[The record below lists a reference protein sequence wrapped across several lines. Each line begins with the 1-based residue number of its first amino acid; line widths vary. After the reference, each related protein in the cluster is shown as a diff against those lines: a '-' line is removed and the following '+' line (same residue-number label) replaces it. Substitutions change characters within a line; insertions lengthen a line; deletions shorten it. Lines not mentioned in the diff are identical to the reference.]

1 MELRDLPDPFSKV
14 TSGLISQNKSVR
26 VPLKAVHIRAK
37 VIDMVAKVRQ
47 ILCENACSMCSIE
60 KFKDWIVHV
69 CHNECIICLIGNHVL
84 IWYSNL
90 ILPSFIFFFH
100 PSNLRVIASKSKLFQ
115 FIFFK
120 ILTRLLSCN
129 LTKTTWQSQSRR
141 SMSSLWMRKL
151 LCVDSKH
158 S

>member
-90 ILPSFIFFFH
+90 ILPFFFFFFH

>member
-90 ILPSFIFFFH
+90 ILPSFIFFH

>member
-69 CHNECIICLIGNHVL
+69 CHNECIIYLIGNHVL